1 MIILGL
7 TGSIGMGKTTTARLF
22 MDEGVPVHDAD
33 AAVHRLYAG
42 EAAPLVEELFPGTVE
57 HGVVNREKLAQRVV
71 GNPEAMKKL
80 ETVIHPLV
88 RADCERFLEE
98 HRQKGTPVV
107 VLDIP
112 LLFETGGRERV
123 NKVVVVSAPA
133 DVQKERVLAR
143 LGMTEEKLEAIR
155 ARQMPDEE
163 KRQRADFVIE
173 TGYGIEPARQA
184 VREIL
189 RQLRGA

>member
-98 HRQKGTPVV
+98 HRQKGTPIV

-143 LGMTEEKLEAIR
+143 PGMTEEKLEAIR

>member
-80 ETVIHPLV
+80 EAVIHPLV

-143 LGMTEEKLEAIR
+143 PGMTEEKLEAIR

>member
-143 LGMTEEKLEAIR
+143 PGMTEEKLEAIR

-173 TGYGIEPARQA
+173 TGYGIESARQA